1 MYPPLGFTPKGGKVC
16 KLKKGF
22 VCVEAV
28 AKGMVWKVKLLNEGV
43 WFSTSDGRSHFVL

>member
-28 AKGMVWKVKLLNEGV
+28 AKGMVWKVKLLNEGKP
-43 WFSTSDGRSHFVL
+43 TSDGRSHFVL